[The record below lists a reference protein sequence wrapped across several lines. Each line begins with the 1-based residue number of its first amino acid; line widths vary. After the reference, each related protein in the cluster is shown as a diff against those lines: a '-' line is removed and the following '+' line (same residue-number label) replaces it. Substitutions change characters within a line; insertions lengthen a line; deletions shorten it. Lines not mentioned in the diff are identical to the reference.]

1 MSLKDRVIIVTGAGT
16 GIGKTC
22 ALQAAR
28 RGAKIAVADIDANS
42 AEKSAK
48 DIRALGTEC
57 IPVAVDISK
66 EEDITRMAKAVYDH
80 YKRIDVLVNNAGLW
94 GTLRRK
100 PFQELSVEE
109 WDNVMAVNLRGVF
122 LAIKGVFPY
131 MHDQGYGKI
140 VNISSGTQFF
150 GSPFLL
156 HYVTSKSGVLGL
168 TRSVARELGEYGIRV
183 NAVAPGLVMTEGS
196 LANTGRDRVEQLATQ
211 AILKRVATPE
221 DIVGPILFL
230 AGPDSDF
237 MTGQTL
243 VVDGG
248 VTLH

>member
-1 MSLKDRVIIVTGAGT
+1 
-16 GIGKTC
+16 
-22 ALQAAR
+22 
-28 RGAKIAVADIDANS
+28 
-42 AEKSAK
+42 
-48 DIRALGTEC
+48 
-57 IPVAVDISK
+57 
-66 EEDITRMAKAVYDH
+66 
-80 YKRIDVLVNNAGLW
+80 
-94 GTLRRK
+94 
-100 PFQELSVEE
+100 
-109 WDNVMAVNLRGVF
+109 
-122 LAIKGVFPY
+122 